1 MARILA
7 DDENL
12 AMASDDLAL
21 VAHLLDRGTYLHVVS
36 FRYADRSIRARP
48 AAGECFL
55 SCDRARRI
63 RVFTRGLPYAGLE
76 GELLEAVG
84 DAAAVQVVHRQLH
97 GHAVAGQD
105 LDVVHA
111 HLAGNVG
118 EDGVPILEFH
128 LEHRVGQSFEHRAL
142 EFDYIFLSQK
152 LLLQNG
158 LIKQQRK
165 IVPKRQE
172 DLKKKS
178 HKGVKN
184 QKADLAL
191 KMTCLSGLRSS
202 RAALVRETE
211 PPGIVRA
218 ASRGRLVGNWVC

>member
-7 DDENL
+7 NDEDL

-63 RVFTRGLPYAGLE
+63 RVFTRGRPMQALG
-76 GELLEAVG
+76 GLLEAVG

-118 EDGVPILEFH
+118 EDGVAILEFH

-211 PPGIVRA
+211 PPGIICA
-218 ASRGRLVGNWVC
+218 A

>member
-84 DAAAVQVVHRQLH
+84 DAAAVQVVHR
-97 GHAVAGQD
+97 GRRAG
-105 LDVVHA
+105 
-111 HLAGNVG
+111 
-118 EDGVPILEFH
+118 
-128 LEHRVGQSFEHRAL
+128 S
-142 EFDYIFLSQK
+142 
-152 LLLQNG
+152 
-158 LIKQQRK
+158 
-165 IVPKRQE
+165 
-172 DLKKKS
+172 
-178 HKGVKN
+178 
-184 QKADLAL
+184 
-191 KMTCLSGLRSS
+191 
-202 RAALVRETE
+202 
-211 PPGIVRA
+211 
-218 ASRGRLVGNWVC
+218 

>member
-7 DDENL
+7 DDEDL

-63 RVFTRGLPYAGLE
+63 RVFARGRPMQALRG
-76 GELLEAVG
+76 LLEAVG

-118 EDGVPILEFH
+118 EDGVAILELH
-128 LEHRVGQSFEHRAL
+128 LEHRVGQGFEYRAL

-165 IVPKRQE
+165 IVPKRQ
-172 DLKKKS
+172 DVLKKKS

-191 KMTCLSGLRSS
+191 KMTCLSGPRSS
-202 RAALVRETE
+202 RAALGDQPE

>member
-7 DDENL
+7 DDEDL

-118 EDGVPILEFH
+118 EDGVAILELH
-128 LEHRVGQSFEHRAL
+128 LEHRVGQGFEHRAL

-165 IVPKRQE
+165 IVSKRQE

-202 RAALVRETE
+202 RAALGDQPE